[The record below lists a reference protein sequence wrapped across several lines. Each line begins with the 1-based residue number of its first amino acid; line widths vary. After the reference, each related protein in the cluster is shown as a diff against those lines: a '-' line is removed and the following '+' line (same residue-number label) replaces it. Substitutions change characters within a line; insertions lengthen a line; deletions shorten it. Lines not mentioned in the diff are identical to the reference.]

1 MAGPS
6 NESKNAGDPSVKQE
20 ETGIDTKSHANKQLQ
35 EEMELDFEEISDGEL
50 DEENRKICKC
60 YFCVCVRCYPSIFL
74 FRAGLGDALGVDWSS
89 IVEESKR
96 KVKEESQLGVNTAKQ
111 KLKPHRVLL
120 SIGISAKMAGVD
132 FAKQV
137 IQDSY
142 ALLEEEIREE
152 VQTQILTES
161 SHVKNEFDGKD
172 IKGEPVSDNITNDTT
187 TDVADE
193 SKPKGM
199 NLELIEQKVSEKLPF
214 TITGLL
220 DRPYAFQQVAYKER
234 LEARKKLISNA
245 IGPYSR
251 ALSARQ
257 DLKIRRRL
265 CGLPEEETVEKASA
279 LVTPVE
285 TISTTMTNPVEGET
299 PQTMAPKQTSMELA
313 FAMFKKAV
321 GEVC

>member
-1 MAGPS
+1 M
-6 NESKNAGDPSVKQE
+6 
-20 ETGIDTKSHANKQLQ
+20 
-35 EEMELDFEEISDGEL
+35 
-50 DEENRKICKC
+50 
-60 YFCVCVRCYPSIFL
+60 
-74 FRAGLGDALGVDWSS
+74 GDALGVDWSS

-120 SIGISAKMAGVD
+120 SIGISQKMAGED

-142 ALLEEEIREE
+142 ALLEEEIRQE
-152 VQTQILTES
+152 VHAQILTES

-172 IKGEPVSDNITNDTT
+172 IKGEPVPDVVNDEPT
-187 TDVADE
+187 TDVPE
-193 SKPKGM
+193 EQKPKGL
-199 NLELIEQKVSEKLPF
+199 NLELIEQKLSEKLPF
-214 TITGLL
+214 TIKGLL
-220 DRPYAFQQVAYKER
+220 DRPLAFQQVAYKER
-234 LEARKKLISNA
+234 LESRKKLIANA
-245 IGPYSR
+245 IGPFSR

-285 TISTTMTNPVEGET
+285 TVVAVSADSVEGDT
-299 PQTMAPKQTSMELA
+299 VQVNVPKQSSMELA
-313 FAMFKKAV
+313 FSMFKKAI